1 MSTSASDF
9 LSAIDRS
16 HDGEQSV
23 VLRYRNCLRFEESPA
38 DDEAFKGLLER
49 TSIRE
54 GLRILPLL
62 TYRDVEISVL
72 DETSLMHTHTLKSI
86 DGAVSIARAL
96 QRGYQKVVFE
106 SGGNTGTALSVY
118 GRRVGLETYLVL
130 PGENLSL
137 LDSAA
142 FEAPTTH
149 LIAVRDR
156 HRVKQVASELRK
168 REGLPK
174 VPQPEW
180 RLEASTFI
188 GSYLLEAM
196 LEGLEI
202 DFLAQT
208 ISAAFAPIGIFRV
221 LRQHQ
226 HDLGRLPSFLGV
238 QQAPNCPM
246 YRALRGTDTGAGAGE
261 AESEVRSTG
270 RLLTRVMYDSS
281 PQSYGTVDELRGVL
295 DDTGGDL
302 TLVDSADFRTLLEK
316 DFDGAG
322 ILSVLGKAGVDI
334 FLRDGEIVETTGL
347 LALTGTL
354 KEIAAGRIKAGSR
367 VLVCLTSGT
376 GRPDGAVVPEVWAEE
391 WEATG

>member
-1 MSTSASDF
+1 MNSSASEF
-9 LSAIDRS
+9 LGAIDRGHS
-16 HDGEQSV
+16 GEQSV
-23 VLRYRNCLRFEESPA
+23 VLRYRNCLRFEVSPA
-38 DDEAFKGLLER
+38 DNEAFKGLLER

-54 GLRILPLL
+54 GLRIFPLL

-96 QRGYQKVVFE
+96 QRGYQKVAFE

-156 HRVKQVASELRK
+156 HRVKEVASELRE

-188 GSYLLEAM
+188 GSFLLEAM
-196 LEGLEI
+196 LSGLRFDI
-202 DFLAQT
+202 LAQT

-221 LRQHQ
+221 LRQHR

-246 YRALRGTDTGAGAGE
+246 YRALRGADTVAEAGE
-261 AESEVRSTG
+261 VGSEIDSTG
-270 RLLTRVMYDSS
+270 RLLTRVMYDAS
-281 PQSYGTVDELRGVL
+281 PQSYGTVEELRGIL
-295 DDTGGDL
+295 DETAGDL
-302 TLVDSADFRTLLEK
+302 TLVDSADFRRLLE
-316 DFDGAG
+316 DEFDGAG
-322 ILSVLGKAGVDI
+322 ILDVLAEAGVNI
-334 FLRDGEIVETTGL
+334 FVREGEIVETTGL

-354 KEIAAGRIKAGSR
+354 KEITAGRIAAGSR

-376 GRPDGAVVPEVWAEE
+376 GRPDGKVVPEAWAEE
-391 WEATG
+391 WEAAG

>member
-23 VLRYRNCLRFEESPA
+23 VLRYRHCLRFEESPA

-86 DGAVSIARAL
+86 DGAVSIARSL
-96 QRGYQKVVFE
+96 QRGYQKVAFE
-106 SGGNTGTALSVY
+106 SGGNTGTALSIY

-196 LEGLEI
+196 LEGLEF

-302 TLVDSADFRTLLEK
+302 TLVDSADFRTLLEE

>member
-1 MSTSASDF
+1 MSSSASEF
-9 LSAIDRS
+9 LSAIDRHQS
-16 HDGEQSV
+16 GEQSV
-23 VLRYRNCLRFEESPA
+23 VLRYRNCLRFEETPA
-38 DDEAFKGLLER
+38 DDEEFKGLLAR

-54 GLRILPLL
+54 GLRTFPLL
-62 TYRDVEISVL
+62 TYRDVEILIL

-86 DGAVSIARAL
+86 DGAVSIARSL
-96 QRGYQKVVFE
+96 QRGYRRIAFE

-118 GRRVGLETYLVL
+118 GRQVGLETFLVL

-142 FEAPTTH
+142 FEAPSNH

-156 HRVKQVASELRK
+156 DRVKQVASELRK

-180 RLEASTFI
+180 RLEASMII

-196 LEGLEI
+196 LEGLQFDI
-202 DFLAQT
+202 LAQT
-208 ISAAFAPIGIFRV
+208 ISAAFAPIGIYRV

-226 HDLGRLPSFLGV
+226 PELGRLPRFLGV

-246 YRALRGTDTGAGAGE
+246 YRALRGAEPGAEAGE
-261 AESEVRSTG
+261 VGSSE
-270 RLLTRVMYDSS
+270 RLLTRVMYDAS
-281 PQSYGTVDELRGVL
+281 PQSYGTVEELRGVL
-295 DDTGGDL
+295 DETAGDL
-302 TLVDSADFRTLLEK
+302 TLVDSADFRHLLEHE
-316 DFDGAG
+316 FDGAG
-322 ILSVLGKAGVDI
+322 ILSVLAEAGVHI
-334 FLRDGEIVETTGL
+334 FVRQGEVVETTGL

-354 KEIAAGRIKAGSR
+354 KEIAAGRIAPGSR

-376 GRPDGAVVPEVWAEE
+376 GRPDGAVVPEAWAEE
-391 WEATG
+391 RQAAD

>member
-1 MSTSASDF
+1 MSPSASEF
-9 LSAIDRS
+9 LSAIDRRHS
-16 HDGEQSV
+16 SEQSV

-38 DDEAFKGLLER
+38 DDEDFKGLLDR

-54 GLRILPLL
+54 GLRIFPLL
-62 TYRDVEISVL
+62 TYRDVEILVL

-86 DGAVSIARAL
+86 DGAVTIARSL
-96 QRGYQKVVFE
+96 QKGYRRIAFE
-106 SGGNTGTALSVY
+106 SGGNTGTAFSVY
-118 GRRVGLETYLVL
+118 GRRVGLETFLVL

-137 LDSAA
+137 LDSTV
-142 FEAPTTH
+142 FEASSTH

-156 HRVKQVASELRK
+156 DRVKKVSSELRK

-180 RLEASTFI
+180 RLEASMFI

-196 LEGLEI
+196 LEGLQFDI
-202 DFLAQT
+202 LAQT
-208 ISAAFAPIGIFRV
+208 ISAAFAPIGIYRV
-221 LRQHQ
+221 LRQQ
-226 HDLGRLPSFLGV
+226 QPELGRLPSFLGI

-246 YRALRGTDTGAGAGE
+246 YRALRGGGTGAEAGE
-261 AESEVRSTG
+261 VGSTG

-281 PQSYGTVDELRGVL
+281 PQTYGTVDELRGVL
-295 DDTGGDL
+295 DETAGDL
-302 TLVDSADFRTLLEK
+302 TLVDSVDFERLLED

-322 ILSVLGKAGVDI
+322 ILSVLAEAGVNI
-334 FLRDGEIVETTGL
+334 FVRDGEVVETTGL

-354 KEIAAGRIKAGSR
+354 KEIDAGRIAAGSR

-376 GRPDGAVVPEVWAEE
+376 GRPDGTVVPEAWGEE
-391 WEATG
+391 WEAAG

>member
-1 MSTSASDF
+1 MSSSASEF
-9 LSAIDRS
+9 LNAIDRRHS
-16 HDGEQSV
+16 REQSV
-23 VLRYRNCLRFEESPA
+23 VLRYRNCLRFEESSA
-38 DDEAFKGLLER
+38 DDEDFKGLLDR

-54 GLRILPLL
+54 GLRIFPLL
-62 TYRDVEISVL
+62 TYRDVEILVL
-72 DETSLMHTHTLKSI
+72 DETSLMLTHTLKSI
-86 DGAVSIARAL
+86 DGAVTIARSL
-96 QRGYQKVVFE
+96 QRGYRRVAFE

-118 GRRVGLETYLVL
+118 GRRVGLETFLVV

-156 HRVKQVASELRK
+156 ERVKQVAGEFRK

-180 RLEASTFI
+180 RLEASMFI

-196 LEGLEI
+196 LEGLQFDI
-202 DFLAQT
+202 LAQT

-226 HDLGRLPSFLGV
+226 PELGRLPGFLGV

-246 YRALRGTDTGAGAGE
+246 YRALRGAGAGAR
-261 AESEVRSTG
+261 AEEVSSTG

-281 PQSYGTVDELRGVL
+281 PQSYGTVEELRGVL

-302 TLVDSADFRTLLEK
+302 TLVDSADFRGLLEK

-322 ILSVLGKAGVDI
+322 ILSVLGKAGVNI
-334 FLRDGEIVETTGL
+334 FVRDGEIVETTGL

-354 KEIAAGRIKAGSR
+354 KEIDAGRITAGSR

-376 GRPDGAVVPEVWAEE
+376 GRPDGAVVPEVWAEDWVAE
-391 WEATG
+391 G